1 MKRAIMM
8 VAALSLVSCA
18 AAKRLSQGNI
28 TAEDVQAATKAF
40 KAISSLTE
48 EIRPDQEY
56 YVGRSIATNILAK
69 EGYKYE
75 DKEAIARG
83 ELEGITRYVNDVG
96 GVLVAAAME
105 MPAEKGDRP
114 APVAGWHFTVIQSD
128 SINAFAA
135 PGGYVFITSAAVKLA
150 KSEDEL
156 ACVLAHEI
164 AHVRRGH
171 ALGNIKKSRYASV
184 SSDLLQAAGTATLSP
199 EQVKQL
205 NSLME
210 GMINDT
216 LDALFVKGYSR
227 DTEFEAD
234 HLGVQIAAKA
244 GYDPSAMGRFL
255 TTLAKTQ
262 DTGKGGFFATHPP
275 ANDRLAKLKDLM
287 AVAVPVPKVRVTRFS
302 AAIASLK

>member
-1 MKRAIMM
+1 MKRALMII
-8 VAALSLVSCA
+8 AALGLGSCA
-18 AAKRLSQGNI
+18 AAKRLSHGNI
-28 TAEDVQAATKAF
+28 TAEDVKSATKAF
-40 KAISSLTE
+40 KAISSLSE

-69 EGYKYE
+69 ESYKYE
-75 DKEAIARG
+75 DKDAIARG
-83 ELEGITRYVNDVG
+83 ELAGITKYVNDVG
-96 GVLVAAAME
+96 GVLVATE
-105 MPAEKGDRP
+105 LEIPAQKGDRP
-114 APVAGWHFTVIQSD
+114 APVAGWHFTVISSD
-128 SINAFAA
+128 SVNAFAA
-135 PGGYVFITSAAVKLA
+135 PGGFIFVTTGAVKTA

-171 ALGNIKKSRYASV
+171 ALGNIQKSRYASV
-184 SSDLLQAAGTATLSP
+184 SSDVLQAAGTATLSP

-234 HLGVQIAAKA
+234 HLGVEIAAKA
-244 GYDPSAMGRFL
+244 GYDPAAMGRFL
-255 TTLAKTQ
+255 TTLSKTQ
-262 DTGKGGFFATHPP
+262 DTGKGGFFATHPAP
-275 ANDRLAKLKDLM
+275 NDRLAKLKDLM
-287 AVAVPVPKVRVTRFS
+287 AATVAVPKIRVSRFNT
-302 AAIASLK
+302 AVALIK